1 MNSQQDLI
9 KYLCNVFKLTE
20 IEWLP
25 SSVVAL
31 LLYLLENPSSSVD
44 GDILFLN
51 IEKQKTSAQLLTIIA
66 AKGEIIVEKPVVFF
80 HEDKKFPEHN
90 LSLFLEKEIIP
101 YATELGIYN
110 DELLNI
116 NLVIL
121 LDDEEQIID
130 VNELTNSFWGAV
142 PIITPY
148 KSPDTFIKELS
159 VENYSGQTFNSV
171 LLIYPKHFYIEKKRT
186 DSLGSKL
193 ELIPFATDSFALNI
207 NQRYKIFSFT
217 ADSEYNLAEEK
228 NLLRVK
234 VYEKHFSNIPPAAT
248 SDPQLILDQTGQ
260 TNCNQTIIN
269 IYLNLALDCLE
280 VDYSNAYP
288 ALSAPDDIRQELQK
302 RHQIGYDFIRDN
314 QLADPHFISDF
325 GLHLQQGVNMP
336 VSSQYISKTVYF
348 KALALLSLL
357 SGKK

>member
-66 AKGEIIVEKPVVFF
+66 AKGEIIVEKPVFF
-80 HEDKKFPEHN
+80 SHDDKKFN
-90 LSLFLEKEIIP
+90 ISLFLEKDIIP
-101 YATELGIYN
+101 YATELGIYH
-110 DELLNI
+110 DELLSI
-116 NLVIL
+116 NLVLL
-121 LDDEEQIID
+121 LDEEEQIID

-159 VENYSGQTFNSV
+159 IENYSGQTFNSV

-186 DSLGSKL
+186 GPLDSKL
-193 ELIPFATDSFALNI
+193 ELIPFATESFALKI

-217 ADSEYNLAEEK
+217 ADSEYNLTEEK

-234 VYEKHFSNIPPAAT
+234 LYEKHFSNIVPAET
-248 SDPQLILDQTGQ
+248 SEPQLILDQIGE
-260 TNCNQTIIN
+260 TNCNQNIIN

-280 VDYSNAYP
+280 VDYSDAYP
-288 ALSAPDDIRQELQK
+288 ALSAPDDIRQELQE

-314 QLADPHFISDF
+314 QLADPRFISDY
-325 GLHLQQGVNMP
+325 GLHLQQGYNMP
-336 VSSQYISKTVYF
+336 VSSQYINKGVYF